1 MRSFVISSM
10 TPWSAE
16 ISPARVSSRAYDR
29 VRSAREDEDE
39 DEDEGAP
46 RRNPL
51 VGGGVPEGGPEASR
65 RKRKRAG
72 LGRVLGLPV
81 RVPPQSR
88 EEHRGERLRCGSRG
102 GTGDGD
108 GDGGAVPP
116 RERIRIEPRH
126 GFGFGFGVGAEP
138 RRARVE
144 GRRVVFERIAARF
157 ERGDE
162 RRWFVRV
169 VRDGRR
175 ARRRG
180 EGALEGTRRGPRTR
194 RRGVGDECR
203 RRVGTPRPLVL
214 AFGSSGR
221 RGRRRGRR
229 RHGGFEAR
237 DGDGAARADG
247 AGPRSRRSTRVG
259 PSGSFA
265 SRRAARRDAPRPAP
279 RATTTTTGPAA
290 GPAAAARAVSEG
302 RARVR
307 VRRRGREPGRGRV
320 RLRRRLRR
328 RRRRRRRGPLRPRV
342 EFLPQPRAL
351 RLLNASSFARPFAA
365 AAAFPVSRHRARVR
379 PRDAAGA
386 ERPEPSRTGPPGR
399 TPGRPR
405 ATECGR
411 ATTITSSQ
419 NRIITRRGRGGRAA
433 GSVSAARARVS

>member
-1 MRSFVISSM
+1 M

-39 DEDEGAP
+39 DEDEDPPEGT
-46 RRNPL
+46 PL

-138 RRARVE
+138 RRARLE

-169 VRDGRR
+169 VRDGRW

-194 RRGVGDECR
+194 RRGVGDGCRRR

-229 RHGGFEAR
+229 RPRRVRGAR
-237 DGDGAARADG
+237 WRRRGANRRRRSLVRAARRG
-247 AGPRSRRSTRVG
+247 SVRRGR
-259 PSGSFA
+259 
-265 SRRAARRDAPRPAP
+265 SRRAAPRVGTRRVRRRGRRRRRRVPRRVP
-279 RATTTTTGPAA
+279 RRRRG
-290 GPAAAARAVSEG
+290 RFRRV

-307 VRRRGREPGRGRV
+307 VRRRGRGPGRGRV

-351 RLLNASSFARPFAA
+351 RLLERLELRP
-365 AAAFPVSRHRARVR
+365 PLRGGRRLPPLSRHRARVR

-419 NRIITRRGRGGRAA
+419 NRIITRRGRGGRA